1 MSWEMGPGVVEFPD
15 GVRVRARGLTRE
27 ACPDPRPEWGLYLL
41 ASGPSSRARV
51 DGSAGVTSGC
61 PVTATTPAW
70 PLQRP
75 ITAPRPGLAS
85 KSPVAAARAAR
96 NRAGVHCAARRRAG
110 WRRDRLGPIPLRPP
124 CRRDTLAAAVCA
136 ALPHGRPSEPGVAGR
151 RRAHLTPN
159 APVLGP
165 TSFSPLLPSRSSLS
179 HRHETGSTRL
189 HADSGSVRWS
199 FRI

>member
-1 MSWEMGPGVVEFPD
+1 
-15 GVRVRARGLTRE
+15 
-27 ACPDPRPEWGLYLL
+27 
-41 ASGPSSRARV
+41 
-51 DGSAGVTSGC
+51 VTSGC

-70 PLQRP
+70 PLQGLS
-75 ITAPRPGLAS
+75 PRCGRGSRRDRLWRRQGPH
-85 KSPVAAARAAR
+85 R
-96 NRAGVHCAARRRAG
+96 NRAGVHCADRRRAG

-151 RRAHLTPN
+151 RRADLTPN

-189 HADSGSVRWS
+189 HAGLRQRPLVVPHLRRGPGRSTTSRRGRQERPVVDGAVRQALTS
-199 FRI
+199 AHRMVAAAGTTRVLRGRRV